1 MVGYVFKRY
10 ELKYIL
16 DSAQYAAIKAEIEK
30 RLSPDEFGRNT
41 VQSLYYDTPDNRLIR
56 ASIEKPAFKEKLR
69 VRCYNLND
77 DDKNVYV
84 EMKRKYDGVV
94 YKRRIA
100 CKEGEVAALLNR
112 EAQPDGGRQT
122 NGEKQ
127 TDGNAEIA
135 SGTQADKP
143 QAGDGT
149 QTSQIGKELDYFTRF
164 YGNLTPKILIL
175 CEREAFCDKESD
187 LRVTFD
193 ENIRYRAD
201 DLNFY
206 SSLDGENLLPDDC
219 VLMELKSGSAFP
231 LWLCRILGE
240 QNIRK
245 QSFSKYGSAYER
257 EILKSKLRSN
267 IICLNRFSA
276 TATSPQSVSLSS

>member
-1 MVGYVFKRY
+1 MIGYVFKRY

-30 RLSPDEFGRNT
+30 RLFPDEFGRNT

-100 CKEGEVAALLNR
+100 CKEGDAAALLTAKTDDENR
-112 EAQPDGGRQT
+112 SDG
-122 NGEKQ
+122 K
-127 TDGNAEIA
+127 
-135 SGTQADKP
+135 TQAYGET
-143 QAGDGT
+143 QTHNET
-149 QTSQIGKELDYFTRF
+149 QTSQIGKELEYFVRF
-164 YGNLTPKILIL
+164 YGNLVPKILIL

-206 SSLDGENLLPDDC
+206 TSLGGENILPDDC

-231 LWLCRILGE
+231 LWLCRILEE
-240 QNIRK
+240 QNVKK

-257 EILKSKLRSN
+257 EFIKSKLRRN

-276 TATSPQSVSLSS
+276 TATSPQSVSLSF

>member
-56 ASIEKPAFKEKLR
+56 ASMEKPAFKEKLR

-100 CKEGEVAALLNR
+100 CKEGEVAVLLNG
-112 EAQPDGGRQT
+112 EA
-122 NGEKQ
+122 Q
-127 TDGNAEIA
+127 TDG
-135 SGTQADKP
+135 K
-143 QAGDGT
+143 T

-240 QNIRK
+240 QNIKK

-257 EILKSKLRSN
+257 ELLKFKLRSN

-276 TATSPQSVSLSS
+276 AATSPQSVSLSS

>member
-30 RLSPDEFGRNT
+30 RLCPDEFGRNT

-100 CKEGEVAALLNR
+100 CKEGDIAALLNG
-112 EAQPDGGRQT
+112 EA
-122 NGEKQ
+122 Q
-127 TDGNAEIA
+127 TDG
-135 SGTQADKP
+135 K
-143 QAGDGT
+143 T
-149 QTSQIGKELDYFTRF
+149 QTSQIGKELDYFVRF
-164 YGNLTPKILIL
+164 YGNLVPKILIL

-201 DLNFY
+201 DLDFY
-206 SSLDGENLLPDDC
+206 SSLGGENLLPDDC

-240 QNIRK
+240 QNIKK

-257 EILKSKLRSN
+257 EFIKSKLRSN

-276 TATSPQSVSLSS
+276 TATLPQSVSLSS

>member
-122 NGEKQ
+122 NGETK
-127 TDGNAEIA
+127 TADN
-135 SGTQADKP
+135 TQI
-143 QAGDGT
+143 GGRT

-164 YGNLTPKILIL
+164 YENLTPKILIL
-175 CEREAFCDKESD
+175 CEREAFCDKKSD

-257 EILKSKLRSN
+257 ELLKSKLRSN
-267 IICLNRFSA
+267 IICLNRFSVA
-276 TATSPQSVSLSS
+276 ATSPQSVSLSS

>member
-1 MVGYVFKRY
+1 MIGYVFKRY

-16 DSAQYAAIKAEIEK
+16 DSAQYAAIKAEIAK

-56 ASIEKPAFKEKLR
+56 ASMEKPAFKEKLR

-84 EMKRKYDGVV
+84 EMKRKYNGVV

-100 CKEGEVAALLNR
+100 CKEGDVAALIEGENKT
-112 EAQPDGGRQT
+112 GGKMQI
-122 NGEKQ
+122 GDK
-127 TDGNAEIA
+127 
-135 SGTQADKP
+135 TQI
-143 QAGDGT
+143 
-149 QTSQIGKELDYFTRF
+149 SQISKELDYFTRF

-193 ENIRYRAD
+193 ENIRYRAKG
-201 DLNFY
+201 LNFY
-206 SSLDGENLLPDDC
+206 TSLDGENLLPDDC

-231 LWLCRILGE
+231 LWLCKILGE
-240 QNIRK
+240 QNVKK
-245 QSFSKYGSAYER
+245 QSFSKYGSAYA
-257 EILKSKLRSN
+257 S
-267 IICLNRFSA
+267 
-276 TATSPQSVSLSS
+276 QG

>member
-100 CKEGEVAALLNR
+100 CKEGAVAALIK
-112 EAQPDGGRQT
+112 
-122 NGEKQ
+122 GEKQ
-127 TDGNAEIA
+127 AGGKNEVK
-135 SGTQADKP
+135 SGAQTDKP
-143 QAGDGT
+143 QIGGGT

-164 YGNLTPKILIL
+164 YGNLVPKILIL

>member
-100 CKEGEVAALLNR
+100 CKEGEVAALLNG
-112 EAQPDGGRQT
+112 EA
-122 NGEKQ
+122 Q
-127 TDGNAEIA
+127 TDG
-135 SGTQADKP
+135 K
-143 QAGDGT
+143 T

-206 SSLDGENLLPDDC
+206 SSLDGENLLPDDF

-240 QNIRK
+240 QNVKK

-257 EILKSKLRSN
+257 ELLKSKLRSN

>member
-69 VRCYNLND
+69 ARCYNLND

-100 CKEGEVAALLNR
+100 CKEGDVAALLNG
-112 EAQPDGGRQT
+112 EARTDGKRQT

-127 TDGNAEIA
+127 NDGNAEIA
-135 SGTQADKP
+135 SGTQPNKP
-143 QAGDGT
+143 QLGGRT

-206 SSLDGENLLPDDC
+206 SSLDGENLLPDDR

-240 QNIRK
+240 QNIKK

-257 EILKSKLRSN
+257 EFLKSKLRSN

>member
-100 CKEGEVAALLNR
+100 CKEGEVAALIK
-112 EAQPDGGRQT
+112 
-122 NGEKQ
+122 GEKQ
-127 TDGNAEIA
+127 AGGKNGVKSGAQTDKPQIG
-135 SGTQADKP
+135 GRTPTDKP
-143 QAGDGT
+143 QAGGGT

-164 YGNLTPKILIL
+164 YGNLVPKILIL

-257 EILKSKLRSN
+257 ELLKSKLRSN

>member
-1 MVGYVFKRY
+1 MIGYVFKRY

-16 DSAQYAAIKAEIEK
+16 DSAQYAAIKAEIAK

-56 ASIEKPAFKEKLR
+56 ASMEKPAFKEKLR

-94 YKRRIA
+94 YKRRIT
-100 CKEGEVAALLNR
+100 CKEGDVAALIEGENKT
-112 EAQPDGGRQT
+112 GG
-122 NGEKQ
+122 KM
-127 TDGNAEIA
+127 
-135 SGTQADKP
+135 
-143 QAGDGT
+143 
-149 QTSQIGKELDYFTRF
+149 QIGDKTQILQISKELDYFTRF
-164 YGNLTPKILIL
+164 YGNLSPKILIL

-193 ENIRYRAD
+193 ENIRYRAKG
-201 DLNFY
+201 LNFY
-206 SSLDGENLLPDDC
+206 ASLDGENLLPDDC

-231 LWLCRILGE
+231 LWLCGILGE
-240 QNIRK
+240 QNVKK

-257 EILKSKLRSN
+257 EYLKSKLRSN

-276 TATSPQSVSLSS
+276 AATLPQSVSLSS

>member
-30 RLSPDEFGRNT
+30 RLCPDEFGRNT

-100 CKEGEVAALLNR
+100 CKEGDVAALLNG
-112 EAQPDGGRQT
+112 EAQ
-122 NGEKQ
+122 
-127 TDGNAEIA
+127 TD
-135 SGTQADKP
+135 SK
-143 QAGDGT
+143 T
-149 QTSQIGKELDYFTRF
+149 QTSQIGKELDYFVRF
-164 YGNLTPKILIL
+164 YRNLVPKILIL

-201 DLNFY
+201 DLDFY
-206 SSLDGENLLPDDC
+206 SSLGGESLLPDDC

-240 QNIRK
+240 QNIKK

-257 EILKSKLRSN
+257 EFIKSKLRSN

-276 TATSPQSVSLSS
+276 TATLPQSVSLSS

>member
-100 CKEGEVAALLNR
+100 CKEGEVTALLNG
-112 EAQPDGGRQT
+112 EA
-122 NGEKQ
+122 Q
-127 TDGNAEIA
+127 TDG
-135 SGTQADKP
+135 K
-143 QAGDGT
+143 T

-240 QNIRK
+240 QNVKK

-257 EILKSKLRSN
+257 ELLKSKLRSN

>member
-56 ASIEKPAFKEKLR
+56 ASMEKPAFKEKLR

-100 CKEGEVAALLNR
+100 CKEGEVAVLLNG
-112 EAQPDGGRQT
+112 EA
-122 NGEKQ
+122 Q
-127 TDGNAEIA
+127 TDGK
-135 SGTQADKP
+135 TK
-143 QAGDGT
+143 
-149 QTSQIGKELDYFTRF
+149 TSQIGKELDYFTRF

-240 QNIRK
+240 QNIKK

-257 EILKSKLRSN
+257 ELLKFKLRSN

-276 TATSPQSVSLSS
+276 AATSPQSVSLSS

>member
-56 ASIEKPAFKEKLR
+56 ASMEKPAFKEKLR

-100 CKEGEVAALLNR
+100 CKEGEVTALIK
-112 EAQPDGGRQT
+112 
-122 NGEKQ
+122 GEKQ
-127 TDGNAEIA
+127 NDGDNEIA
-135 SGTQADKP
+135 TACSPCVTSRTRTDKPQIGGRTPTDKP
-143 QAGDGT
+143 QAGGRT
-149 QTSQIGKELDYFTRF
+149 PTSQIGKELDYFTRF

-240 QNIRK
+240 QNIKK
-245 QSFSKYGSAYER
+245 QSFSKYGSAYA
-257 EILKSKLRSN
+257 S
-267 IICLNRFSA
+267 
-276 TATSPQSVSLSS
+276 QG

>member
-16 DSAQYAAIKAEIEK
+16 DSVQYAAVKAEIEK
-30 RLSPDEFGRNT
+30 RLCPDEFGRNT
-41 VQSLYYDTPDNRLIR
+41 VQSLYYDTPDDRLIR
-56 ASIEKPAFKEKLR
+56 ASMEKPAFKEKLR

-77 DDKNVYV
+77 NDKNVYV

-100 CKEGEVAALLNR
+100 CKEGDVAALIKSETRTADNT
-112 EAQPDGGRQT
+112 QPDGGMQS
-122 NGEKQ
+122 
-127 TDGNAEIA
+127 DG
-135 SGTQADKP
+135 GTQI
-143 QAGDGT
+143 T
-149 QTSQIGKELDYFTRF
+149 QIGKELDYFVQF
-164 YGNLTPKILIL
+164 YGNLVPKILIL
-175 CEREAFCDKESD
+175 CEREAFCDKKSD

-201 DLNFY
+201 NLNFH
-206 SSLDGENLLPDDC
+206 SSLDGENLLPSDR

-231 LWLCRILGE
+231 LWLCKILGE
-240 QNIRK
+240 RNIRK
-245 QSFSKYGSAYER
+245 QSFSKYGSAYGCET
-257 EILKSKLRSN
+257 LKLKLRSN

-276 TATSPQSVSLSS
+276 AATLPQSVSLSS

>member
-100 CKEGEVAALLNR
+100 CKEGEVAALLNG
-112 EAQPDGGRQT
+112 AA
-122 NGEKQ
+122 Q
-127 TDGNAEIA
+127 TDGK
-135 SGTQADKP
+135 TQA
-143 QAGDGT
+143 
-149 QTSQIGKELDYFTRF
+149 SQIGKELDYFTRF
-164 YGNLTPKILIL
+164 YGNLVPKILIL

-257 EILKSKLRSN
+257 ELLKSELRSN